1 MKRNENPLFSHE
13 KQEPQQKKLTA
24 TTQLHQLHYLT
35 ITNLN
40 DDELQIVLS
49 FLNISGVLFLSLT
62 CKEIYQQIYEII
74 KQRHP
79 ILYSSLSSPSIP
91 LKTDKNNYKPLSFEK
106 KKIKVY
112 NQEPKYKEWSITR
125 ALKEQNI
132 LYFQPHVYENIMN
145 QLNCNIDLLNI
156 SNQFFLRDG
165 SREQLTILEDLK
177 TILKIERKQ
186 INKTELVD
194 FIEIEKQIIK
204 EPFFEDNNVNYYNFK
219 MFKDINIS
227 LSIGSTLKKLK
238 LKYIVYPPFK
248 LYELFN
254 YCFNLEY
261 LYLNVVDDYSK
272 PRKIVDLDV
281 NVIKVPILKK
291 LKELIIKNCYLCGKE
306 CQFVV
311 NMIKLSP
318 NIENF
323 KYIYNAY
330 PNDEFL
336 EFLSNDCK
344 HLKQLTIHSDDHDTP
359 YPHEFTDNGI
369 LNLLKNEPS
378 LTYLKL
384 LYGNN
389 FSGEFFTKIG
399 QFAYN
404 LETLIIDRSG
414 EGGMNCDLYEDLYV
428 GGGKLSKLK
437 HFTLSGEFNF
447 LSEKFF
453 NTLRECAPNLIEFNF
468 EMSNFEEEPE
478 ISDYKKLKDLMLN
491 YITNFNS
498 FNFDGFNLPIDEF
511 LNCEN
516 LQTLIDIDEKINLN
530 ILQKCKWKKLK
541 KLNIDCNNYEFIT
554 NNDNNTVKE
563 WLYTLL
569 SSCPQL
575 EIFKLEIRDYNK
587 NKTSEEIIFD
597 NSFNETIIEI
607 LKEEKNWPNL
617 TYFNSATFDNETE
630 KLLCEIRP
638 LLFTHASISRKT
650 SSKKT
655 KEEFYCEWWY
665 GDYLLKQGNCQLIVS
680 ED

>member
-24 TTQLHQLHYLT
+24 TTQFHQLHYLT

-40 DDELQIVLS
+40 NDELQIVLS
-49 FLNISGVLFLSLT
+49 FLNISEILFLSLT

-74 KQRHP
+74 KQLHP

-132 LYFQPHVYENIMN
+132 LYFQPHVYENIIN
-145 QLNCNIDLLNI
+145 QLNNNNNVDLSTI
-156 SNQFFLRDG
+156 SDQFFLRDG

-194 FIEIEKQIIK
+194 FIEIEKPTEE
-204 EPFFEDNNVNYYNFK
+204 EPLFEDKNVNYYNFK

-261 LYLNVVDDYSK
+261 LYLDVEDDYNN
-272 PRKIVDLDV
+272 PKIVDLDV
-281 NVIKVPILKK
+281 ISIKVPILKK
-291 LKELIIKNCYLCGKE
+291 LKELIIKNCYICDKE
-306 CQFVV
+306 CPFVV

-336 EFLSNDCK
+336 EFLSNNCK

-468 EMSNFEEEPE
+468 ETFKFEEKHE
-478 ISDYKKLKDLMLN
+478 ISDCKKLKDLMLN
-491 YITNFNS
+491 YITAVKTFDAYYGNS
-498 FNFDGFNLPIDEF
+498 FCCNGINIPIEEY

-516 LQTLIDIDEKINLN
+516 LQTLNDKYGKIDLN
-530 ILQKCKWKKLK
+530 ILQNCKWKKLK
-541 KLNIDCNNYEFIT
+541 KLTIAYDNYKFIT

-575 EIFKLEIRDYNK
+575 EIFKLKI
-587 NKTSEEIIFD
+587 
-597 NSFNETIIEI
+597 NSKI

-617 TYFNSATFDNETE
+617 IYFNSATFDNETE

-638 LLFTHASISRKT
+638 LLLTHASINRKP
-650 SSKKT
+650 SSPKKT
-655 KEEFYCEWWY
+655 KEEFYCEWLY
-665 GDYLLKQGNCQLIVS
+665 GEQGYYQLIIS